1 VYELDFFLGVHKAIN
16 GVDVSVDN
24 FVVLDSVYGK
34 FIVARTCLFQ
44 AEALVKTGRTHIE
57 SELANIFA
65 LVNTLPDDAVIV
77 DGGANIG
84 FFTVPVAHKT
94 QGRGIRIISFE
105 PQRQLFH
112 ALGGSL
118 ALNGYDHVYLHNRGL
133 GAKPGIGTLPKVD
146 YSRIEDFGT
155 VSLNDQTKLVE
166 DTWMADRLVDIVT
179 IDDMHLPRL
188 DFFKLDVE
196 GYEVPALTG
205 ALNTI
210 KQHRPWI
217 WVEYFIT
224 GTEPIK
230 AALAELTDYSF
241 YLVDYQNMLV
251 APKER
256 LANISTTGLQQ
267 V

>member
-1 VYELDFFLGVHKAIN
+1 MT
-16 GVDVSVDN
+16 VDN
-24 FVVLDSVYGK
+24 FVVLDSVYGR

-65 LVNTLPDDAVIV
+65 IVDTLPADAVIV

-84 FFTVPVAHKT
+84 FFTVPVAHRT
-94 QGRGIRIISFE
+94 QGRGTRIVGFE
-105 PQRQLFH
+105 PQRQLFQ

-118 ALNGYDHVYLHNRGL
+118 ALNGYRHVYLHNCGL
-133 GAKPGIGTLPKVD
+133 GAEPGVAQLPAVN
-146 YSRIEDFGT
+146 YGEVQDFGT
-155 VSLNDQTKLVE
+155 VSLTDETTVDEDGWMNDRV
-166 DTWMADRLVDIVT
+166 VDIT
-179 IDDMHLPRL
+179 SIDAMELDRL

-205 ALNTI
+205 ALATI
-210 KQHRPWI
+210 KRHRPWI

-224 GTEPIK
+224 GAEPIK
-230 AALAELTDYSF
+230 AALAELDDYVF
-241 YLVDYQNMLV
+241 YLVDYQNMLA

-256 LANISTTGLQQ
+256 LVNITTTGLKE

>member
-1 VYELDFFLGVHKAIN
+1 MA
-16 GVDVSVDN
+16 VDN

-57 SELANIFA
+57 SELNNIFA
-65 LVNTLPDDAVIV
+65 IVDTLPADAVIV

-84 FFTVPVAHKT
+84 FFTVPVAHRT
-94 QGRGIRIISFE
+94 QDRGTRIISFE
-105 PQRQLFH
+105 PQRQLFQ

-118 ALNGYDHVYLHNRGL
+118 VLNGYGHVYLHNCGL
-133 GAKPGIGTLPKVD
+133 GAEPGTAQLPAVD
-146 YSRIEDFGT
+146 YSIAQDFGT
-155 VSLNDQTKLVE
+155 VSLSNTPTVDE
-166 DTWMADRLVDIVT
+166 HGWMSDRVVDVT
-179 IDDMHLPRL
+179 SIDAMSLPRL

-196 GYEVPALTG
+196 GYEIPALVG

-224 GTEPIK
+224 GVDPIK
-230 AALAELTDYSF
+230 QALVSIDNYEF
-241 YLVDYQNMLV
+241 FIVDYQNMLCV
-251 APKER
+251 PKEKQGTIT
-256 LANISTTGLQQ
+256 ISADSA
-267 V
+267 

>member
-1 VYELDFFLGVHKAIN
+1 MSI
-16 GVDVSVDN
+16 DN

-57 SELANIFA
+57 SELNNIFA
-65 LVNTLPDDAVIV
+65 IVDTLPNHAVVV

-84 FFTVPVAHKT
+84 FFTVPVAHRT
-94 QGRGIRIISFE
+94 QGRGTRIIAFE
-105 PQRQLFH
+105 PQRQLFQ

-118 ALNGYDHVYLHNRGL
+118 AINGYRHVYLHNCGL
-133 GAKPGIGTLPKVD
+133 GAEPGIAQLPAVD
-146 YSRIEDFGT
+146 YSIAQDFGT
-155 VSLNDQTKLVE
+155 VSLSDETTVDEHGWMNDRV
-166 DTWMADRLVDIVT
+166 VDVT
-179 IDDMHLPRL
+179 SIDAMDLPRL

-196 GYEVPALTG
+196 GYEIPALTG

-210 KQHRPWI
+210 QKHRPWI

-224 GTEPIK
+224 GAEPIK
-230 AALAELTDYSF
+230 QALCVVPDYD
-241 YLVDYQNMLV
+241 YYIVDYQNMLCM
-251 APKER
+251 PREQ
-256 LANISTTGLQQ
+256 ANCINVSGLQK

>member
-1 VYELDFFLGVHKAIN
+1 VT
-16 GVDVSVDN
+16 VDN

-34 FIVARTCLFQ
+34 FIVARACLFQ

-57 SELANIFA
+57 SELNNIFA
-65 LVNTLPDDAVIV
+65 LVNTLPNDAVIV

-84 FFTVPVAHKT
+84 FFSIPVAHVT
-94 QGRGIRIISFE
+94 QGRNVKIIAFE
-105 PQRQLFH
+105 PQRQLFQ

-118 ALNGYDHVYLHNRGL
+118 VLNGYDHVYLHNCGL
-133 GAKPGIGTLPKVD
+133 GAEPGIAQLPAVN
-146 YSRIEDFGT
+146 YGEVQDFGT
-155 VSLNDQTKLVE
+155 VALSEQTTVE
-166 DTWMADRLVDIVT
+166 ENRWIADRVVDVT
-179 IDDMHLPRL
+179 SIDTMELPRL

-196 GYEVPALTG
+196 GYEVPALAG
-205 ALNTI
+205 ALETI
-210 KQHRPWI
+210 KKHRPWI

-230 AALAELTDYSF
+230 QALADLEDYVF

-256 LANISTTGLQQ
+256 LITITTTGLQE